1 MFRFLRWLR
10 GAPRTDDRKVEPP
23 LVRPQQGV
31 GDPDIEDLP
40 PQAIPLDGVL
50 DLHAFRPDE
59 VADLVREYVLA
70 CQAEGVLALRI
81 IHGRGKGVLRRTT
94 HAVLERMPEQVA
106 SFRLAERMRG
116 GWGATLV
123 DLRPLGRRESS
134 VAAGGDGGDGQE
146 Q

>member
-10 GAPRTDDRKVEPP
+10 GLSAVHHDRQPETPLVHTQQEESDLSIDALPP
-23 LVRPQQGV
+23 LQV
-31 GDPDIEDLP
+31 
-40 PQAIPLDGVL
+40 PLDGVL

-81 IHGRGKGVLRRTT
+81 IHGRGKGVLRRIT
-94 HAVLERMPEQVA
+94 HSVLEKMPEQVA

-123 DLRPLGRRESS
+123 DLKPLSVSARRDR
-134 VAAGGDGGDGQE
+134 GHGQ

>member
-1 MFRFLRWLR
+1 MFRFLRWLK
-10 GAPRTDDRKVEPP
+10 ATPRTHDERKPKAP
-23 LVRPQQGV
+23 LVGTQQEA
-31 GDPDIEDLP
+31 GDLTIDELP
-40 PQAIPLDGVL
+40 PQHVPLDGVL

-59 VADLVREYVLA
+59 VADLLREYVLA

-94 HAVLERMPEQVA
+94 HAVLEKMPEQVA

-123 DLRPLGRRESS
+123 DLKPLS
-134 VAAGGDGGDGQE
+134 VAARGDGSNGHE
-146 Q
+146 